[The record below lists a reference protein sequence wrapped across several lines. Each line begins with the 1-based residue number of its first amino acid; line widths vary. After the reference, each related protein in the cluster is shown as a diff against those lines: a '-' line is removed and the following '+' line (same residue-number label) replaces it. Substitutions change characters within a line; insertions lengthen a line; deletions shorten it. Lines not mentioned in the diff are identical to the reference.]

1 MTEHK
6 LFAGEVAYVST
17 FDFHKDRERAPHW
30 EQDTHRPRLEKAIEF
45 CRLAWHRQ
53 NDIIQTRAE
62 AVRSDPAFR
71 SPVIVDLGCGDG
83 GLVRQ
88 LLDHGATA
96 YGYDFQP
103 SNAAGWV
110 ARGIRE
116 TWMFEKNFVVDWDAV
131 MWADIYVIT
140 EVLEHLTNPHKA
152 LRRIRDRNAQLVCS
166 SPATEHALSHDECH
180 AWAWDEAGYAMMI
193 KQAGFQIERHERV
206 GMFQVVWAVPA

>member
-6 LFAGEVAYVST
+6 LFVGEVAYVST

-45 CRLAWHRQ
+45 CRMAWESVQ
-53 NDIIQTRAE
+53 
-62 AVRSDPAFR
+62 DPLLYPLPGR
-71 SPVIVDLGCGDG
+71 PPVIVDLGCGDG

-103 SNAAGWV
+103 SNAAGWA
-110 ARGIRE
+110 ARGIQQ
-116 TWMFEKNFVVDWDAV
+116 WMSPRSFVDEWDSV

-140 EVLEHLTNPHKA
+140 EVLEHLTDPHEA

-180 AWAWDEAGYAMMI
+180 AWAWDETGYAMMI